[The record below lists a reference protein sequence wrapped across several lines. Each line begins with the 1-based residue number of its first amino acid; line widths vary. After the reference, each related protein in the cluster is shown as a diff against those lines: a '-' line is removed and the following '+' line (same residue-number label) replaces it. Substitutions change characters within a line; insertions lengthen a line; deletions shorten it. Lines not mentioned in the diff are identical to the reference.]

1 MSETKSAKLLAEVQW
16 GIIPG
21 TVDGNKQWGWSRD
34 EVEAALD
41 GIENTDGLGDAWR
54 KLMHAAYEEFDQR
67 MNPAYHNWVT
77 LTWLWL

>member
-1 MSETKSAKLLAEVQW
+1 MTETKMAKLLVEVQW

-21 TVDGNKQWGWSRD
+21 TVDGNKQWGWSR
-34 EVEAALD
+34 EEIEAE
-41 GIENTDGLGDAWR
+41 GGTWQI
-54 KLMHAAYEEFDQR
+54 LMAEAYKEFDRR